1 MFQFSR
7 ASLLSMNIVAVILL
21 FLGMPQLAAGKD
33 WVMWYRHP
41 ARDWE
46 EALPVGNGRIG
57 GMVFGGID
65 RERISLNEESIWS
78 GSPKLKKASSV
89 HQQVIRQQ
97 QALLFEGK
105 YKEVSQ
111 INAGNIELPE
121 GFRVYEEI
129 VEGTSGN
136 RHIYKPLADLYLH
149 FGSTREVPTDYQ
161 RKLDLDRAVATVEY
175 KVGDVTYKREV
186 FCSFPDQV
194 LVVRVTSDKPGMVS
208 FNSKMTR
215 RIDVKADMYRYDA
228 ELGAKVE
235 SITRP
240 PDPVIKVISP
250 GRFSFSGQ
258 ADPDG
263 VKFVAH
269 FQVVAEGGKVSKIPA
284 GFEVEGADSA
294 VLYVTAATDFNHKD
308 PDAVSSG
315 HMDSVSK
322 KSFDELLKRHIAD
335 HQSLFRRV
343 DIDLGTSRNAE
354 MPTDKRVLAMQLGI
368 KDCRV
373 PEGRERDPDLYALY
387 FQYGRYLMIACSRAG
402 TMPPAL
408 QGIWND
414 SLLPPW
420 FGGHTSDINVEMNYW
435 PAEVCNLSECHRV
448 LLDFVEGFSDAARK
462 SAKISYG
469 CRGMV
474 IHGMTLWG
482 PKTVLGGWQDFGGWL
497 AQHFWE
503 HYAFT
508 GDKKYLAEHA
518 YPFMKD
524 NALFYLDFMVKDPK
538 TGWLMTGPAYS
549 PENLFLYPDGSRGHL
564 DMGVTMSLAIIR
576 DLFTNTIKA
585 GEIIGVDAELRGQLQ
600 DALEQLAP
608 YQVGKYG
615 QIQEWLK
622 DYDEVYPG
630 HRHMSHLFGVA
641 PGCSITPRSTPKLA
655 EAAKKSLLR
664 RLDHNGG
671 WTGWSRAWALNLA
684 ARLGE
689 AELARQQLE
698 LQLERTTFYN
708 LFDSHPRKGGNTI
721 CFQIEGN
728 FGATAGMAEMLLQSH
743 TGEVHL
749 LPALPIQWARG
760 YVKGLRARGG
770 FEVDIYWIDGKLSRA
785 NIKSYPGGLC
795 KVRYGDKTIQFET
808 QSGRTYELNHNLQVK
823 IEGVDD

>member
-1 MFQFSR
+1 MTTKKLYIIGLFGAVSFFFLMP
-7 ASLLSMNIVAVILL
+7 ASA
-21 FLGMPQLAAGKD
+21 FARD
-33 WVMWYRHP
+33 WKLWYRYP
-41 ARDWE
+41 AREWE

-78 GSPKLKKASSV
+78 GTPVPKEATNV
-89 HQQVIRQQ
+89 HQLVIKKQRELYF
-97 QALLFEGK
+97 AGK
-105 YKEVSQ
+105 PHEAKKVNTSNVEISPDFDVRKEK
-111 INAGNIELPE
+111 I
-121 GFRVYEEI
+121 
-129 VEGTSGN
+129 EGTSRS

-149 FGSTREVPTDYQ
+149 FGSTRELPSDYY
-161 RKLDLDRAVATVEY
+161 RDLDLDRAVATVKY
-175 KVGDVTYKREV
+175 NSAGINYTREV
-186 FCSFPDQV
+186 FCSHPDQV
-194 LVVRVTSDKPGMVS
+194 MVVRVTADKPGQIS
-208 FNSKMTR
+208 FNTKMTR

-240 PDPVIKVISP
+240 PDPVIRVISP

-263 VKFVAH
+263 VEFTAH
-269 FQVVAEGGKVSKIPA
+269 FQVIAQGGNVKRIPE
-284 GFEVEGADSA
+284 GFEVEDADSA
-294 VLYVTAATDFNHKD
+294 VLYVTAATDYNHEN
-308 PDAVSSG
+308 PDDIACS
-315 HMDSVSK
+315 HMDSVSR
-322 KSFDELLKRHIAD
+322 KSFDELLQRHVED

-354 MPTDKRVLAMQLGI
+354 MPTDKRVLAHQLGI

-373 PEGRERDPDLYALY
+373 PEDMERDPDLYALY
-387 FQYGRYLMIACSRAG
+387 FQYGRYLMIACSRPG

-435 PAEVCNLSECHRV
+435 PVETCNLSECHRA
-448 LLDFVEGFSDAARK
+448 LLDFVEGFSDAASK
-462 SAKISYG
+462 SADISYG

-474 IHGMTLWG
+474 VNGMTIWG
-482 PKTVLGGWQDFGGWL
+482 PKTAASNWQDFGGWL
-497 AQHFWE
+497 SQHFWE

-508 GDKKYLAEHA
+508 GDEEYLAEHA
-518 YPFMKD
+518 YPFMKE
-524 NALFYLDFMVKDPK
+524 NALFYLDFMVKDPRN
-538 TGWLMTGPAYS
+538 GWLLTGPAYS
-549 PENLFLYPDGSRGHL
+549 PENQFLYPDGSRGHS

-576 DLFTNTIKA
+576 DLFENTIKA
-585 GEIIGVDAELRGQLQ
+585 GEILGVDPGLRSQMKA
-600 DALEQLAP
+600 ALDDLAP
-608 YQVGKYG
+608 YQIGIFG
-615 QIQEWLK
+615 QLQEWLF

-641 PGCSITPRSTPKLA
+641 PGYSITPRTTTELA
-655 EAAKKSLLR
+655 EAAKKSLIR
-664 RLDHNGG
+664 RLDNNGG

-684 ARLGE
+684 ARLKDG
-689 AELARQQLE
+689 ELARQQLQ

-728 FGATAGMAEMLLQSH
+728 FGSIAGMAEMFLQSH
-743 TGEVHL
+743 EDYIEL
-749 LPALPIQWARG
+749 MPAHPSAWKKG

-770 FEVDIYWIDGKLSRA
+770 FEVDIAWDDGKLTEA
-785 NIKSYPGGLC
+785 VIKSLNGKDC
-795 KVRYGDKTIQFET
+795 RVRYGDKIIKLKTEPGKNYKFNESLKLI
-808 QSGRTYELNHNLQVK
+808 
-823 IEGVDD
+823 